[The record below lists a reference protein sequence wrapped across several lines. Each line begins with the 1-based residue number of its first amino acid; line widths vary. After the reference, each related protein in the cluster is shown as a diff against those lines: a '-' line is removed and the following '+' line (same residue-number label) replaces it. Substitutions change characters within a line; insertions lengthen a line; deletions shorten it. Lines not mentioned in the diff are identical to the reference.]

1 MFHKYL
7 DLSAEGGAGV
17 GIGESS
23 AYCYSVSV
31 PSGSAGSAMCLKTKG
46 NLKADDKMMNTVER
60 N

>member
-7 DLSAEGGAGV
+7 NIYQQGGV
-17 GIGESS
+17 GMGESS

-31 PSGSAGSAMCLKTKG
+31 PSRSAGSAMCLKTKG
-46 NLKADDKMMNTVER
+46 NLKADDKMMNTEER